1 MCEGGHGTSGQ
12 VSPMTTDQPDIND
25 GYVTANRTGR
35 ALIASKV
42 YYYVAGTLHS
52 TTPLSS
58 V

>member
-1 MCEGGHGTSGQ
+1 
-12 VSPMTTDQPDIND
+12 MTTDQPDIND